1 MRLHFSLD
9 KRPLCG
15 LEAGFSPAFRL
26 RWAHLSCQRSSP
38 FVDIEHG
45 QHGKSPV
52 SVLGEAAITR
62 LGESPEALERE
73 SPARTIVVL
82 ITDFYEGGSVYDLV
96 SRTKS
101 LLESGAQ
108 VLGLAA
114 LDAQAKPDYDRETA
128 GKLVKVGA
136 HVGAMTPGQLAAWL
150 AEKIQGGK

>member
-1 MRLHFSLD
+1 M
-9 KRPLCG
+9 
-15 LEAGFSPAFRL
+15 
-26 RWAHLSCQRSSP
+26 
-38 FVDIEHG
+38 
-45 QHGKSPV
+45 
-52 SVLGEAAITR
+52 
-62 LGESPEALERE
+62 
-73 SPARTIVVL
+73 VL